1 MLIKAAYLILLA
13 IGSFN
18 RIYGH
23 CEESYMMFCDCVSDI
38 RNYKSGNWT
47 DVVIKSGKTSCSS
60 AIKSNSFEKLDEI
73 KILFI
78 VDQIETI
85 EKFAFKQIG
94 QTLKVLKLYGNAL
107 NLVKSGT
114 FSGFRKLSQLSLV
127 NNNIELIEEKSF
139 ESSVIKNLDLSR
151 NKIEMIAADTFAES
165 EITKIVLRY
174 NRLSYINE
182 DAFNKHLE
190 ILQLDYNNLEHL
202 QGGFASKSPKL
213 RELTISHNKL
223 SHVSDVPSL
232 VKANKLDFSFNNI
245 NHINLPEFEDFKDL
259 TFLDLSSNKLE
270 TFSLNY
276 FKKVKTERLTLL
288 LSYNLLTNVKF
299 KDDTKPMTL
308 TLFGNPWN
316 CKCLEKM
323 QKHMLQNNFSTT
335 KCDLE
340 LFKCGLLP
348 VCIEQGECEDSQP
361 VENRDDLKR
370 FMQVVQRQK
379 GSLVCDVFRDTGPRF
394 VVGIRSR

>member
-1 MLIKAAYLILLA
+1 MLIKAAYLILIA

-23 CEESYMMFCDCVSDI
+23 CEESYMTFCDCVSDI

-47 DVVIKSGKTSCSS
+47 DVVIKSDKISCSS
-60 AIKSNSFEKLDEI
+60 TIKSNNFEKLEEI

-78 VDQIETI
+78 VNQIESI
-85 EKFAFKQIG
+85 ERFTFKQIG
-94 QTLKVLKLYGNAL
+94 GTLKVLKFYGN
-107 NLVKSGT
+107 NLIQVKSNM
-114 FSGFRKLSQLSLV
+114 FSGFRKLSQLGLV

-139 ESSVIKNLDLSR
+139 SGSVIKNLDLSR
-151 NKIEMIAADTFAES
+151 NKIEMIAANTFDGS

-174 NRLSYINE
+174 NRISHINE
-182 DAFNKHLE
+182 DAFNNHLE

-213 RELTISHNKL
+213 SELTISHNKL

-259 TFLDLSSNKLE
+259 IYLDLSSNKLE
-270 TFSLNY
+270 TFSLKY
-276 FKKVKTERLTLL
+276 FKKVKTERMTLL
-288 LSYNLLTNVKF
+288 LSYNLLTNIKI
-299 KDDTKPMTL
+299 KSNAKPMTL

-316 CKCLEKM
+316 CKCLKEM
-323 QKHMLQNNFSTT
+323 QKSMLENNFTTT

-340 LFKCGLLP
+340 LFKCGFLP
-348 VCIEQGECEDSQP
+348 VCIDQGECKNSQP

-370 FMQVVQRQK
+370 FMQQNREK
-379 GSLVCDVFRDTGPRF
+379 ENFTCDVFRETSSRF
-394 VVGIRSR
+394 IVGIHSR